1 MRGEAM
7 KNHNKL
13 KELWG
18 YLGVWYGRVGRCVMG
33 FKCNFS
39 ASPSPPIFSHLFSS
53 LPLTLLS
60 IPTYPPKCIK
70 PLHITPALPPK
81 TKQMNETR
89 DDERI
94 AFLRLLKSTPQLFI
108 NNLKCWFFSFCCLL
122 WGCEN
127 MRERERRKIA
137 AEKRCFAAVLF
148 TRFAENLENDA
159 RRWLNKQSQRNIGN
173 NVIVLWLVIGLFW
186 FDVQGFRLGVST
198 TLHIHLTNLI
208 PSPLKPAASA
218 YFRQHLQR
226 PSKLAFAFLFWHK
239 LTKQASR
246 MERVKR
252 FLFFKQTKNK
262 HKLWKVK
269 QTHIRRASTSIL

>member
-1 MRGEAM
+1 MLIFRST
-7 KNHNKL
+7 
-13 KELWG
+13 
-18 YLGVWYGRVGRCVMG
+18 VGIREYARIKQWVKSQRKMM
-33 FKCNFS
+33 
-39 ASPSPPIFSHLFSS
+39 LFL
-53 LPLTLLS
+53 LPLL
-60 IPTYPPKCIK
+60 C
-70 PLHITPALPPK
+70 LHAT
-81 TKQMNETR
+81 E
-89 DDERI
+89 
-94 AFLRLLKSTPQLFI
+94 S
-108 NNLKCWFFSFCCLL
+108 
-122 WGCEN
+122 
-127 MRERERRKIA
+127 
-137 AEKRCFAAVLF
+137 
-148 TRFAENLENDA
+148 LENDA
-159 RRWLNKQSQRNIGN
+159 KMMIKQVASAIIGN

-198 TLHIHLTNLI
+198 TLHIHLPNLI

-239 LTKQASR
+239 LTKQAAR